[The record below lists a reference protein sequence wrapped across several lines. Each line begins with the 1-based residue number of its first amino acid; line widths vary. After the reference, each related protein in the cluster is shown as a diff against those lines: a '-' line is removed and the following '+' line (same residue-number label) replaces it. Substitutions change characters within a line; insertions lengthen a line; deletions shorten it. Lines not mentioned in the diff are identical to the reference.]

1 MTNEAATFLYRREV
15 ARAIARYRAA
25 LRQIF
30 AAHGSPIP
38 PTFECAGAMGDAWG
52 TCRVAF
58 KQADQRLAA
67 RRICDTT
74 AGEMIISN
82 IVGD

>member
-1 MTNEAATFLYRREV
+1 MTNEHATFLYRREI
-15 ARAIARYRAA
+15 AQAKARYSAT

-38 PTFECAGAMGDAWG
+38 PTIECASAMGNAWG

-67 RRICDTT
+67 RRFCDT
-74 AGEMIISN
+74 AASEMIISN
-82 IVGD
+82 IIGD

>member
-1 MTNEAATFLYRREV
+1 MTNEHATYLYRREIKK
-15 ARAIARYRAA
+15 AIADYSAS
-25 LRQIF
+25 LRRIF
-30 AAHGSPIP
+30 AAHGSPVP
-38 PTFECAGAMGDAWG
+38 PTLECGAAMGNAWG

-67 RRICDTT
+67 RRICDTI